1 VKNFKE
7 CANYFGIWMV
17 FMFVERSFF
26 QNTIVMH
33 LKKIFNTGLSQ
44 EQQKAPQVTELPVQL

>member
-33 LKKIFNTGLSQ
+33 FKKNLQHRS
-44 EQQKAPQVTELPVQL
+44 LPGAAEGPPGD